1 MGYRVDNAI
10 IMAAGLSSRFA
21 PISYEKPKALIAV
34 KGEILIERQIRQLH
48 ESGIRDIIIVV
59 GYKKE
64 QFYYLKEKYGV
75 KIVENPEYQVR
86 NNNSSIYAVREY
98 LRNSYI
104 CSADNY
110 FEKNPFQREENES
123 FYAAVYADGK
133 TDEWCLETDSEDY
146 INQVTVGGENKWYML
161 GHAFWSHIFSERF
174 IQILEEVYDRKST
187 GQKFW
192 EDIYRENIG
201 TLRMKVK
208 RFEDNQIYEF
218 DSLDELREFDSKYK
232 NESGSYVMQCL
243 AKMLYCEE
251 AELKKIV
258 PYKTETGEVI
268 GITFLYANKKYVYE
282 YKSRMLKEL

>member
-21 PISYEKPKALIAV
+21 PISYEKPKALIDV

-48 ESGIRDIIIVV
+48 ESGIRDIIVVV

-75 KIVENPEYQVR
+75 KIVENSEYQVR

-98 LRNSYI
+98 LGNSYI

-123 FYAAVYADGK
+123 FYAAVHADGR
-133 TDEWCLETDSEDY
+133 TDEWCLEIDSEDY
-146 INQVTVGGENKWYML
+146 IKQVTVGGENKWYML

-201 TLRMKVK
+201 ALRMKVK

-258 PYKTETGEVI
+258 PYKTETGEVT

-282 YKSRMLKEL
+282 YKNGMLKEV